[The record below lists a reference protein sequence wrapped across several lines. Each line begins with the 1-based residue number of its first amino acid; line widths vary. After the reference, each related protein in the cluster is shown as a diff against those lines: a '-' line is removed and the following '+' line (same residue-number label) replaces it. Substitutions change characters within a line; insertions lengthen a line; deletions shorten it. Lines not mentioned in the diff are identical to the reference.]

1 MHRFGVHK
9 QGNLKMKKS
18 IVSSVF
24 VAAILLTSV
33 SATQARNIN
42 NRVSQAN
49 INQYCADKVAGQE
62 YRVSITTSSGATI
75 TGEIQCGSAIGTI
88 VDRGNAGTSSSR
100 NDDNGRNGHDDDRG
114 GRDNDDR
121 GGRDNDDR
129 GGRDNDDYGGRD
141 NDNGRDHDDDDHG
154 GRDNDHDDD

>member
-1 MHRFGVHK
+1 
-9 QGNLKMKKS
+9 MKKLV
-18 IVSSVF
+18 ISSVIV
-24 VAAILLTSV
+24 VATLLTSV
-33 SATQARNIN
+33 SAIQARNIN

-49 INQYCADKVAGQE
+49 INQYCADKVAGRE

-88 VDRGNAGTSSSR
+88 VDRGNAGSSSR

-114 GRDNDDR
+114 GRDNDDH
-121 GGRDNDDR
+121 GRNDNDDR
-129 GGRDNDDYGGRD
+129 GGRDNDDHGGRD
-141 NDNGRDHDDDDHG
+141 NDNDDHG